1 MPHRI
6 DRMVIA
12 VAVLLLHGLLF
23 LGWRAITVPVARGQR
38 APESTAVVLRLLPLV
53 RVQAEESP
61 HPPTPPRARAPS
73 AAPTPAPQPT
83 AAPSPQG
90 ITLQA
95 ATPPPPTASA
105 PDSRVLELALPGAA
119 AAPAARSM
127 KDQMLNDPRANSP
140 KASVD
145 TRVAAVAGTPELV
158 EERIDATRT
167 RFRRNGQCV
176 EVHVSRNAQ
185 LDPWNQNHLPTPKIV
200 KPGC

>member
-1 MPHRI
+1 
-6 DRMVIA
+6 MVIA
-12 VAVLLLHGLLF
+12 VAVLLLHGLLI

-38 APESTAVVLRLLPLV
+38 TPESTGVVLHLLPLV
-53 RVQAEESP
+53 RETAEQ
-61 HPPTPPRARAPS
+61 PPRPPATPQARVPS
-73 AAPTPAPQPT
+73 TAPTPALRPATDPAPQ
-83 AAPSPQG
+83 A

-95 ATPPPPTASA
+95 ATPPPPAASA
-105 PDSRVLELALPGAA
+105 ADSRALELSLPRAA

-127 KDQMLNDPRANSP
+127 KDLMLNDPRANSP

-167 RFRRNGQCV
+167 QFRRAGQCV
-176 EVHVSRNAQ
+176 EVHVTRNAQ

>member
-1 MPHRI
+1 MKHRI
-6 DRMVIA
+6 DRAVIA
-12 VAVLLLHGLLF
+12 VAVMLLHGLLF

-38 APESTAVVLRLLPLV
+38 APESTAVILRLLPPV
-53 RVQAEESP
+53 RLEAEEAP
-61 HPPTPPRARAPS
+61 RPPTAPRARAPS
-73 AAPTPAPQPT
+73 AAPALSLQSA
-83 AAPSPQG
+83 AAPSPQA

-105 PDSRVLELALPGAA
+105 PDSRALELALPRAA

-140 KASVD
+140 KPSVD

-185 LDPWNQNHLPTPKIV
+185 LDPWNQSHLPTPKIV